1 MQTSTVLVGFDLIR
15 SAVTLTGITG
25 PEKAVLLVLATM
37 ANGQAQ
43 AWPPMTG
50 ETGLVAKCCLG
61 ERTVQR
67 AIQALAANK
76 HITREEKLGKGV
88 VYTVHPRHSG
98 TPATETPRQ
107 TDAPA
112 TQAATPA
119 TAAPKQPRT
128 TIPKKGKPSLE
139 RAKIELPMDDL
150 TPWEEI
156 NPPMAS
162 APRPE
167 PPSQYS
173 DLTPATAAEFRNE
186 LTACLA
192 LVVPVGMSEEARR
205 DWLTVAW
212 GTLKFW
218 PVDLLRIGCEEAR
231 RTCDHPAKIVPAIVE
246 ATQDSLERRRDRA
259 RARWAAL
266 HRRSHP
272 QEARHGPPRRVDEPR
287 GHGRA
292 ERHPR
297 TARRL
302 GSVSSDG
309 SRYMVE
315 QAA

>member
-139 RAKIELPMDDL
+139 RAKIELPDDWAPKDFGPD
-150 TPWEEI
+150 TQSRKVVDGW
-156 NPPMAS
+156 PPGEVA
-162 APRPE
+162 RQLE
-167 PPSQYS
+167 H
-173 DLTPATAAEFRNE
+173 FR
-186 LTACLA
+186 AHHRKK
-192 LVVPVGMSEEARR
+192 GDRFRSWQ
-205 DWLTVAW
+205 DAW
-212 GTLKFW
+212 STWVLN
-218 PVDLLRIGCEEAR
+218 
-231 RTCDHPAKIVPAIVE
+231 
-246 ATQDSLERRRDRA
+246 A
-259 RARWAAL
+259 RAFGGQHGRSNPLAGHQSPDGLSSTARAAL
-266 HRRSHP
+266 AVFGSDP
-272 QEARHGPPRRVDEPR
+272 GDGR
-287 GHGRA
+287 G
-292 ERHPR
+292 
-297 TARRL
+297 
-302 GSVSSDG
+302 VS
-309 SRYMVE
+309 
-315 QAA
+315 Q